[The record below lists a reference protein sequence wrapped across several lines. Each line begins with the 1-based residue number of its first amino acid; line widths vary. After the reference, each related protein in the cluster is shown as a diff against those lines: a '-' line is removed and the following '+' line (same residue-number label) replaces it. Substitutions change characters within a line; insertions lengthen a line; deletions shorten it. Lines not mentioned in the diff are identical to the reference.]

1 MTRTTGNKQ
10 RVILA
15 FVVTLRRRRRRAK
28 FTVPGEGVS
37 VRARLQGDDYLPLI
51 CSDDAPH

>member
-28 FTVPGEGVS
+28 FTVPGEGGS
-37 VRARLQGDDYLPLI
+37 IRARLQRDDYLPLI

>member
-15 FVVTLRRRRRRAK
+15 FVVTLRRRHRRAK
-28 FTVPGEGVS
+28 FTVPGEGGC
-37 VRARLQGDDYLPLI
+37 VRDRLQRDDYLPLI